1 MPKNNRLLSACHNV
15 HQKHGK
21 NVPQSE
27 VGGVATINN
36 PINYNW
42 LTVIYAEFT
51 APRDGEWCMLF
62 TRLVPGTVV
71 VSRRRRQTND

>member
-1 MPKNNRLLSACHNV
+1 MLS
-15 HQKHGK
+15 
-21 NVPQSE
+21 
-27 VGGVATINN
+27 
-36 PINYNW
+36 
-42 LTVIYAEFT
+42 FT